1 MLPPEVIAVREV
13 NGVPLVG
20 GALRGR
26 HRRSVIVH
34 LHQVDAE
41 EKHRQGMTNITDL
54 LVVGGA
60 AVGLMMQVIRAM
72 AVVVLGRVI
81 GAVAVEVEVE
91 AVIVILTVMKQVQV
105 VRVRMMMIGI
115 RGGVGFLS
123 SGVVNTLGDRS
134 VLARKGRQD
143 GGSSSALRMQS
154 GGILKWK
161 WE

>member
-1 MLPPEVIAVREV
+1 MREV

-20 GALRGR
+20 EALRGR

-41 EKHRQGMTNITDL
+41 EKHRQGVTNITDI

-81 GAVAVEVEVE
+81 GAVAVEVE

>member
-1 MLPPEVIAVREV
+1 
-13 NGVPLVG
+13 VG

-34 LHQVDAE
+34 LHQVDTV

-60 AVGLMMQVIRAM
+60 AVGLVMQVIRAV
-72 AVVVLGRVI
+72 AVAVLGRVI
-81 GAVAVEVEVE
+81 GAVVVEVEVE

-105 VRVRMMMIGI
+105 VRVRMMIGS
-115 RGGVGFLS
+115 RGGVGFLNCA
-123 SGVVNTLGDRS
+123 VVNTLGDRS